1 MKRFPVPVAMAA
13 VLLLAACGDDPPLAS
28 QPQSSAAATPATPAL
43 TKIISLSP
51 SATETLFAIGAGA
64 QVMAVDDQSNFPAE
78 ALQKPHDLSGF
89 QPNVEAIAALKP
101 ELVLIGDDTSGLSK
115 QLEAVGV
122 KTWVGAAPKSF
133 DDLYSEIEQLGAA
146 TGHVADAA
154 SLVLKMQ
161 TEIDAAVKAAPKE
174 STGKA
179 FYHELSND
187 FYSATSQT
195 FIGTVYGLF
204 GLKNIADG
212 AQGAT
217 DYPQLSGEYIIKQNP
232 DLIFLADTM
241 CCKESP
247 ETVAARAGWS
257 PIAAVV
263 NADVV
268 AMDDDIASR
277 WGPRIVDYVKA
288 VSGALSKVPAGG

>member
-1 MKRFPVPVAMAA
+1 MLMKRFPIPVALAA
-13 VLLLAACGDDPPLAS
+13 LVLVAACGDDTP
-28 QPQSSAAATPATPAL
+28 AATPAAPSL

-64 QVMAVDDQSNFPAE
+64 QVMAVDDQSNYPAE

-101 ELVLIGDDTSGLSK
+101 ELVLIGEDTSGLSK
-115 QLEAVGV
+115 QLEAVGL

-133 DDLYSEIEQLGAA
+133 DDVYSEIEQLGAA
-146 TGHVADAA
+146 TGHVGEAA

-161 TEIDAAVKAAPKE
+161 TEIDAAVRAAPKDA
-174 STGKA
+174 TGKT

-195 FIGTVYGLF
+195 FIGKVYGLF

-212 AQGAT
+212 AQGAV

-232 DLIFLADTM
+232 DLIFLADTK

-247 ETVAARAGWS
+247 ETVAARAAWNT
-257 PIAAVV
+257 IAAVA
-263 NADVV
+263 NGDVV

-277 WGPRIVDYVKA
+277 WGPRVVDYVKA
-288 VSGALSKVPAGG
+288 VSTAPWRVPC